1 MKLYDIKISKVKRS
15 VEACGVELK
24 GENMWITLIQNAS
37 AKINSRVIEER
48 SHLDGQL
55 IIRKCLECYSL
66 KMEKVAYI
74 LQQIPSILISEFD
87 NYWHI

>member
-1 MKLYDIKISKVKRS
+1 MKLYDIKISKVKRFA
-15 VEACGVELK
+15 EACGIELK
-24 GENMWITLIQNAS
+24 GENKWITLIQNAG

-66 KMEKVAYI
+66 KIKEVAYI
-74 LQQIPSILISEFD
+74 LQQIPSILTSKF
-87 NYWHI
+87 NNH